1 MQTIQEVL
9 KSVNSEEIENEYFY
23 QYCPKLVDIQMDDKR
38 TVREI
43 REQFSQKFQSYLEQ
57 TEQSEIVQNLKDQVE
72 KELEEAC
79 ASNED
84 LKYLISMLSGDK
96 DEVKD
101 TDIRDYDGAS
111 TEATETAEGETPA
124 SEESE
129 SFETQEFIEDDNS

>member
-1 MQTIQEVL
+1 M
-9 KSVNSEEIENEYFY
+9 
-23 QYCPKLVDIQMDDKR
+23 
-38 TVREI
+38 
-43 REQFSQKFQSYLEQ
+43 
-57 TEQSEIVQNLKDQVE
+57 E

-111 TEATETAEGETPA
+111 TEATETAEDETPA